1 MTEKGTASLP
11 SNHSGRAFPRKC
23 LCEGDSSTFKLSG
36 GVPFCGRKHV
46 LHVAQPSL
54 LPFSRTFSLSKRL
67 YPLTACSVFP
77 AEMNYILSSDYE
89 LSYFH
94 YLGWVAL
101 EDNQPL
107 YLFFRKFFKMVKHFG
122 FFPFVSLCLSICRI
136 LPSAAI

>member
-23 LCEGDSSTFKLSG
+23 LCERDSSTFKLSG

-89 LSYFH
+89 LSYFQ

-101 EDNQPL
+101 ETINHYIF
-107 YLFFRKFFKMVKHFG
+107 YLGSFSKW
-122 FFPFVSLCLSICRI
+122 LSI
-136 LPSAAI
+136 LDSFPLFHFA